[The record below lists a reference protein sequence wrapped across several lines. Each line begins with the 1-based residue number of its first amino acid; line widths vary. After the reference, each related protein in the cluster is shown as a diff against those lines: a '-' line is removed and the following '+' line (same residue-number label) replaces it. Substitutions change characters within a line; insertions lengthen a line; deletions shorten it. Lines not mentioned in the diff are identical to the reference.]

1 MRQFPFS
8 ILKSRTRAS
17 ILRIFFNDPEKEYYL
32 RQLESLT
39 GYSVGNIRREVL
51 TLEAGG
57 LLHVRYLG
65 KVRLYKLN
73 ASYPLYNEIK
83 GIVRKTVG
91 IEGSMESALER
102 LDGIEFAFI
111 YGSFAEG
118 RERSSS
124 DIDLLIIGDVST
136 KKVAAL
142 LYEQQSEI
150 GREINSAVYSK
161 DEYIK
166 KLRQKNHFISAVTG
180 AKKIFVKG
188 DADEFRRFTQ
198 IRKAREA

>member
-1 MRQFPFS
+1 MGQFPFNIS
-8 ILKSRTRAS
+8 KSKTRAS
-17 ILRIFFNDPEKEYYL
+17 VLRIFFNDPEKEYYL

-51 TLEAGG
+51 ALEAGG
-57 LLHVRYLG
+57 FLHARYLG
-65 KVRLYKLN
+65 KIRLYKLN
-73 ASYPLYNEIK
+73 TSYPLYNEIK

-91 IEGSMESALER
+91 IEGILASAFEPLEGV
-102 LDGIEFAFI
+102 DFAFI

-124 DIDLLIIGDVST
+124 DIDLLIIGDVRA
-136 KKVAAL
+136 KKVASL

-161 DEYIK
+161 EEYIK
-166 KLRQKNHFISAVTG
+166 KLRQKNHFISAVTL

-188 DADEFRRFTQ
+188 GADEFRRFTQ
-198 IRKAREA
+198 VRKAREA